1 MHGAPING
9 VGNKK
14 PKESDQVIGGHGSL
28 HRVYCIS
35 PNLKYTI
42 SDPCMEDRVRFDQLK
57 RREFITL
64 LGGSLSGLRGTRS
77 ARTQE
82 TSQVFISRKGPWGF
96 DLSGMD
102 LAIKPGDD
110 FFRYSNG
117 VWFDQAVIAP
127 DRNTNSVDTVLSDS
141 AEVRIR
147 KILMQGET
155 SVERSARDD
164 AAKIG
169 IFYSNFM
176 DEARVEAL
184 DANPIAPL
192 IRMLR
197 IADTHADLAELM
209 VKTFF
214 RAIFSLSIEIDAK
227 APNKYAVVIRQG
239 GLGLPNRDYYLTAQL
254 SDEREAY
261 LAYMVQILTLIGWQ
275 TPKEFA
281 AAILTFETAIAE
293 ASWSLA
299 ESQDSEKTYN
309 PMSVVQL
316 AETAPFPWRRFLRG
330 AELGELDHL
339 ILAEVT
345 AIPKIAAAYARTPIA
360 TLKAW
365 QAFHLVDATA
375 PYLSKRFVTVNF
387 QFHDKTLGGVVE
399 IAERW
404 KRGVRLVE
412 SEMGEAIGRVYAT
425 RYFNF
430 TSQAKA
436 QIDDLFARIRAAMKR
451 RIERVSWMSQETK
464 YKALDKLSRLKV
476 KIGYPNEWRDYS
488 RLEIRPDELVGNVR
502 NARRFDWLR
511 RVGHLNSPV
520 DRNEWE
526 MTPQMVNSD
535 YSSALNQIVLPAGQ
549 LEAPYF
555 DPAADPAVNYGG
567 IGALIG
573 HELTHG
579 FDDDGRKYDA
589 AGALSN
595 WWTDADAR
603 EFNARAAELSR
614 QYSSFELLPGV
625 HVNGDLTLDETIADL
640 GGALVALDAYHD
652 SLVHKSAPVLD
663 SFTGDQRFFLSYAQ
677 TFRAKKTEAAT
688 RQQLVSDP
696 HPPEQYRVNGVV
708 RNIDAWY
715 QAFNVQA
722 GDKLYLANENR
733 VRIW

>member
-1 MHGAPING
+1 M
-9 VGNKK
+9 
-14 PKESDQVIGGHGSL
+14 
-28 HRVYCIS
+28 
-35 PNLKYTI
+35 
-42 SDPCMEDRVRFDQLK
+42 RFDQLK

-64 LGGSLSGLRGTRS
+64 LGGSLSGLRGARS

-82 TSQVFISRKGPWGF
+82 TSQVFVSRKYGPWGF
-96 DLSGMD
+96 DLSGTD
-102 LAIKPGDD
+102 LTIKPGDD
-110 FFRYSNG
+110 FFRFSNG
-117 VWFDQAVIAP
+117 VWFDRAVIAP
-127 DRNTNSVDTVLSDS
+127 DRNTNSVDTVLLDGVES
-141 AEVRIR
+141 RIR
-147 KILMQGET
+147 EILVRGET
-155 SVERSARDD
+155 GVEPSARGD

-192 IRMLR
+192 IQMLR
-197 IADTHADLAELM
+197 IADTRADLAELM
-209 VKTFF
+209 AKTFF
-214 RAIFSLSIEIDAK
+214 RAIFNLSIDIDAK
-227 APNKYAVVIRQG
+227 EPIKYAVVIRQG
-239 GLGLPNRDYYLTAQL
+239 GLGFPNRDYYLTAQF
-254 SDEREAY
+254 SDQRAGY
-261 LAYMVQILTLIGWQ
+261 LAYMVQILTLIGWD

-281 AAILTFETAIAE
+281 ATILSFETAIAE
-293 ASWSLA
+293 ASWSLT
-299 ESQDSEKTYN
+299 ESQESEKTYN
-309 PMSVVQL
+309 PMSVAQL

-330 AELGELDHL
+330 AGLGKLDHL
-339 ILAEVT
+339 VLAEVT
-345 AIPKIAAAYARTPIA
+345 AIPKIAALYARTPIA

-365 QAFHLVDATA
+365 QAFHLVDAVA
-375 PYLSKRFVTVNF
+375 PYLSKRFVTPNF
-387 QFHDKTLGGVVE
+387 QFHDKTLGGVAE
-399 IAERW
+399 LAERW

-412 SEMGEAIGRVYAT
+412 SEMGEAIGRVYAA
-425 RYFNF
+425 RYFNLTF
-430 TSQAKA
+430 QGKA
-436 QIDDLFARIRAAMKR
+436 QIDDLVTRIRLAMER
-451 RIERVSWMSQETK
+451 RIERVAWMARETK
-464 YKALDKLSRLKV
+464 NKALDKLSRLKV

-488 RLEIRPDELVGNVR
+488 ALEIRPAELVGNVH
-502 NARRFDWLR
+502 NARMFNWLR
-511 RVGHLNSPV
+511 KVDRLNSPV
-520 DRNEWE
+520 DRDEWE

-535 YSSALNQIVLPAGQ
+535 YSANLNEVILPAGQ

-595 WWTDADAR
+595 WWTDTDAR

-625 HVNGDLTLDETIADL
+625 HVDGDLTLDENIADL
-640 GGALVALDAYHD
+640 CGALVALDAYHD
-652 SLVHKSAPVLD
+652 SLVGKSAPVLN

-677 TFRAKKTEAAT
+677 TFRAKKTEDAT

-696 HPPEQYRVNGVV
+696 HPPEQYRVNGIV

-733 VRIW
+733 ARIW